1 MGSAVAQHF
10 GESTPADPQ
19 HPYRGMLVYFGYRL
33 SSVCLVNADTIG
45 GSDELSLG
53 RGSKVKLSKVG
64 TGSSFRDS
72 WRWAH
77 CAFVCQTDEDKHPC
91 DAPTAPS
98 AAGTSKLGT
107 TTVAAAGFSYIGAV
121 SAPETEEGAAK
132 CLALSLRNA
141 LTAGVALAP
150 RKM

>member
-64 TGSSFRDS
+64 PGVLFAILGAGLIAHSFAKPMKINIPATPQPRQAPQ
-72 WRWAH
+72 AH
-77 CAFVCQTDEDKHPC
+77 Q
-91 DAPTAPS
+91 
-98 AAGTSKLGT
+98 
-107 TTVAAAGFSYIGAV
+107 
-121 SAPETEEGAAK
+121 
-132 CLALSLRNA
+132 N
-141 LTAGVALAP
+141 
-150 RKM
+150 